1 MKMMFFSSERVEVE
15 RLRQELVAAGM
26 PCEVREGGAVEGIF
40 ANRPEVELWLQNDE
54 DYYWA
59 SMLCVRLGLGFAR
72 RDTRAHDL
80 AA

>member
-1 MKMMFFSSERVEVE
+1 MKMMFFSSERAEVE
-15 RLRQELVAAGM
+15 RLRQELKTAGM
-26 PCEVREGGAVEGIF
+26 PCEVRESGVVEGIY
-40 ANRPEVELWLQNDE
+40 ANAPDVELWLQNDD

-72 RDTRAHDL
+72 RIGRIQDL